1 MAVGSRQVL
10 VVEDDLKTADI
21 VRRYLEKDGY
31 QVATA
36 HDGNDGLR
44 AALNLQPDLIVLDLL
59 LPGLNGTSLCQA
71 LRKESRTPI
80 IMLTALSTEEDKLK
94 GLDLG
99 ADDYVTKPFSP
110 RELVARVRAVLRRTM
125 DEGSSL
131 RSGSILFGGIS
142 VDLKQFTVAVHGQE
156 VYLTPTEFKIL
167 STLIQEPG
175 RVFSRAQL
183 VEKALGYD
191 YAGMDRTVD
200 VHILNLRR
208 KIELDPLHPEYIR
221 TVYGIGYKFGG

>member
-1 MAVGSRQVL
+1 MTLVSRQVL
-10 VVEDDLKTADI
+10 VVEDDRKTADI

-31 QVATA
+31 QVSNAY
-36 HDGNDGLR
+36 DGNDGLR
-44 AALNLQPDLIVLDLL
+44 AALDLRPDLIVLDLL
-59 LPGLNGTSLCQA
+59 LPGLSGTNLCQA
-71 LRKESRTPI
+71 LRQENCTPI
-80 IMLTALSTEEDKLK
+80 IMLTALSTEEDKLA

-99 ADDYVTKPFSP
+99 ADDYITKPFSP
-110 RELVARVRAVLRRTM
+110 RELVARVRAVLRRTNNGAAAP
-125 DEGSSL
+125 E
-131 RSGSILFGGIS
+131 SGVILFGEIAL
-142 VDLKQFTVAVHGQE
+142 DPKQFTVSVQGQE

-167 STLIQEPG
+167 ATLMQEPG

-183 VEKALGYD
+183 VEQALGYD

-208 KIELDPLHPEYIR
+208 KIEPDSLHPDYLR